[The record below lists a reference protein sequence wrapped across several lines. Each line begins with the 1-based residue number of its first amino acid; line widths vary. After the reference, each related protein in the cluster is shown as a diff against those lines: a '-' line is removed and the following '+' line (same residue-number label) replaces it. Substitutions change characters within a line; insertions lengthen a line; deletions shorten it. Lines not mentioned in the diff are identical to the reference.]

1 MSVYG
6 GNEMIPG
13 APSKLSFDVTM
24 NPMVSMVYSYV
35 VKIDFKD
42 LYDIDCN

>member
-13 APSKLSFDVTM
+13 APSKLSFDVM
-24 NPMVSMVYSYV
+24 MDPMVSIVNSI
-35 VKIDFKD
+35 IDFD
-42 LYDIDCN
+42 NIQI